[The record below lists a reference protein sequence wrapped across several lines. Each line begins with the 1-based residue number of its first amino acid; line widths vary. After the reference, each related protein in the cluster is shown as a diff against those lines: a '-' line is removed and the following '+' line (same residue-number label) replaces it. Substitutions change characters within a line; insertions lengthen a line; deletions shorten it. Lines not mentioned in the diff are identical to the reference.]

1 MASVKSDIDV
11 NAFPPVDEVCSNS
24 DVVAAA
30 QKNGYE
36 EFPWSDLG
44 LSNVCL
50 VRSVT
55 VQVPGVGKRQVWV
68 FDIHPLFDIIYQQ
81 PETLPPEFEAQLAS
95 APVKQQA
102 EKGIAMSE
110 ITKEQT
116 FFSIFFADSW
126 RIFISGRRSWIRVIA
141 NS

>member
-11 NAFPPVDEVCSNS
+11 NAFPPVDKVYSNS

-44 LSNVCL
+44 LSKVCL
-50 VRSVT
+50 VRNVT

-81 PETLPPEFEAQLAS
+81 PKTLPTEFEAQLSS
-95 APVKQQA
+95 APVKQN
-102 EKGIAMSE
+102 E
-110 ITKEQT
+110 
-116 FFSIFFADSW
+116 SW
-126 RIFISGRRSWIRVIA
+126 FGLLWKKLTPRQLPF
-141 NS
+141 

>member
-81 PETLPPEFEAQLAS
+81 PETLPPDFEAKLDS
-95 APVKQQA
+95 APVKQN
-102 EKGIAMSE
+102 
-110 ITKEQT
+110 
-116 FFSIFFADSW
+116 DSW
-126 RIFISGRRSWIRVIA
+126 FGLLWKKLTPRQLPF
-141 NS
+141 

>member
-36 EFPWSDLG
+36 EFSWSDLG

-50 VRSVT
+50 VRSVK
-55 VQVPGVGKRQVWV
+55 VQVPGVGKCQVWV

-95 APVKQQA
+95 APVKQN
-102 EKGIAMSE
+102 ESW
-110 ITKEQT
+110 
-116 FFSIFFADSW
+116 FSLLCKKLTPWQLQF
-126 RIFISGRRSWIRVIA
+126 
-141 NS
+141 